1 MKKGCISYSIGI
13 LWNYPKNDMRIMQKI
28 HDQEVDHLNHTLL
41 DIQNIQ
47 VSIEQKPILNGIN
60 LTVNQGELHVLMGPN
75 GAGKSTL
82 ASAIMGDPR
91 YTLDQGRIT
100 FEGTDI
106 TEEKTDVRA
115 RLGIFLSFQLPE
127 EIPGVTLENFLRT
140 AEGAI
145 TGETAK
151 VFSFRRKLREQ
162 MEALHMDPSYADRYL
177 NVGFSGGEKK
187 KAEILQ
193 LLMLRPKLA
202 MLDEA
207 DSGLDVDA
215 VKTVTK
221 GIHAY
226 RNEKNSLLIIT
237 HNAKI
242 LEGLDVDYVHV
253 LERGRIIQTGG
264 PELIREIT
272 DGGFAAIE
280 KEADTHGTL

>member
-253 LERGRIIQTGG
+253 LESGRIIQTGG